1 MAEGFQVSLVC
12 FEASATG
19 VWGMIG
25 VTVFTIVMVLVFTS
39 RSAFRRWLERKLK

>member
-1 MAEGFQVSLVC
+1 MAEGFQISLLC

-25 VTVFTIVMVLVFTS
+25 VIVFTIVTVLVLTS
-39 RSAFRRWLERKLK
+39 QSAFRRWLERKLK